1 MIRLLCVLG
10 HGHELLPHFIE
21 HYTKYVDELQFV
33 IYESKAS
40 PRILSRAKPII
51 EKYNNCKIVK
61 VVREREFDWE
71 KVTIL
76 YNMFKSKKKN
86 DWWVIADIDEFHLYP
101 NNNLETLIDDC
112 EKNLWSIVR
121 GGFIDRVG
129 PDGSFPMIPKEGTSI
144 FKTFPMA
151 GFFRHPMSGACP
163 NKVAIS
169 RGDVK
174 ITNGQHYAEIN
185 GQTTWRWQGWGHP
198 LIAPPETHSVQVHH
212 FKWDETCGTRI
223 KSVADLNEKYSYSK
237 EYYQMYDQLKKN
249 NFKINTKIREYF
261 FLKCEEGNF
270 KEYKHWNK
278 LMKKITSI

>member
-51 EKYNNCKIVK
+51 EKYDNCKIVK

-101 NNNLETLIDDC
+101 NNNLETLIDEC

-129 PDGSFPMIPKEGTSI
+129 PNGSFPMIPKEGTSI

-151 GFFRHPMSGACP
+151 GFFRYPMSGACP
-163 NKVAIS
+163 NKVS
-169 RGDVK
+169 LMKGSVE
-174 ITNGQHYAEIN
+174 ITSGQHYAKIN
-185 GQTTWRWQGWGHP
+185 GHTTWRWQGWNHP
-198 LIAPPETHSVQVHH
+198 NIAPYNDYSIQVHH
-212 FKWDETCGTRI
+212 FKGDSTSIERI
-223 KSVADLNEKYSYSK
+223 KKVADINQDYAYSK
-237 EYYQMYDQLKKN
+237 EYFEMYDSLRRN
-249 NFKINTKIREYF
+249 NFRVDISNEEYSFQRADKPDFNLYTNWGTLINEIV
-261 FLKCEEGNF
+261 
-270 KEYKHWNK
+270 
-278 LMKKITSI
+278 SI